1 MMHNIK
7 QKMIDTL
14 ARIGADPK
22 DSSEMRTW
30 KIILVGGFII
40 GIMAAI
46 VLAITYAIYNEFQA
60 VTISLTVVA
69 VSLLTILMFHF
80 TRNYKV
86 FRVIVLLVF
95 LLLPFSVPFTLG
107 GIYSSS
113 FSVLWTM
120 LCPVLALLT
129 SRGKFMGWF
138 YAFLGVILISVV
150 MQPFLQPGNNLPA
163 LTRDIIFLMN
173 TFGTTTILFLTLT
186 YFVNQKDTAYRLLAI
201 EEKKSESLLLNILPK
216 EIAKILKTEK
226 RTIADHYDAASIM
239 FADMVGFTPL
249 SIAMTPGEIV
259 RLLNDIYSHFDSLVD
274 KYGLEK
280 IRTIGDNYMVASGVP
295 SPREDHAKVIAQM
308 ALDILA
314 FSAMVSPQ
322 HDNRIQFRIGIN
334 SGPLVAGV
342 IGTRKF
348 HYDVWGD
355 TVNTA
360 SRMES
365 HGAAGKIQIT
375 SDTYALIRDD
385 FEFEPR
391 GIIDVKGKGEME
403 TWYLIKQKPT

>member
-1 MMHNIK
+1 MHNIK
-7 QKMIDTL
+7 QKMVNTL
-14 ARIGADPK
+14 ARIGADPN

-30 KIILVGGFII
+30 KIILVGGYAI

-69 VSLLTILMFHF
+69 VSLLSILMFHF

-95 LLLPFSVPFTLG
+95 LLLPFSVPLTLG

-129 SRGKFMGWF
+129 SRGKFISWF
-138 YAFLGVILISVV
+138 LAFLGVLLISVV
-150 MQPFLQPGNNLPA
+150 LQPYLQPGNNIPA
-163 LTRDIIFLMN
+163 LTLDIIFLMN

-201 EEKKSESLLLNILPK
+201 EEKKSESLLLNILPE
-216 EIAKILKTEK
+216 EIANILKTEK
-226 RTIADHYDAASIM
+226 RPIADHYEAASIM

-249 SIAMTPGEIV
+249 SIAMSPDEMV
-259 RLLNDIYSHFDSLVD
+259 NLLNEIYSHFDSLAD

-295 SPREDHAKVIAQM
+295 SPRVDHAQAIAQM
-308 ALDILA
+308 ALDILE
-314 FSAMVSPQ
+314 FGETVSPQ
-322 HDNRIQFRIGIN
+322 QNNPILFRIGIN

-365 HGAAGKIQIT
+365 HSAAGKIQIT
-375 SDTYALIRDD
+375 SDTYALLKDD
-385 FEFEPR
+385 FECESR

-403 TWYLIKQKPT
+403 TWFLIKKKIK